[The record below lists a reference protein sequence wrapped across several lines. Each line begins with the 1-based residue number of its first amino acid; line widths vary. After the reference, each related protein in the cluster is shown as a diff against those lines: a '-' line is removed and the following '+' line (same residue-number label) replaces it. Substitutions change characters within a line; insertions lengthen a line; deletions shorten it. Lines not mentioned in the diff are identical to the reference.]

1 MEVLVQVVSA
11 LFDINPSMNTHMAVP
26 LWKRCVKVLLEV
38 GPRLSSVATLSLVVQ
53 DRVEQSQP

>member
-11 LFDINPSMNTHMAVP
+11 RFDINPSMNTHMAVP

-38 GPRLSSVATLSLVVQ
+38 GPRPSSVATLSFLF
-53 DRVEQSQP
+53 RTW